1 MSRPSAPWLT
11 QSLAL
16 LPAGVFL
23 ASYAAAAQAPETA
36 AELFDRHAAAWLGVP
51 AIGATRAPLVLAAG
65 AALVVL
71 VAQMM
76 WLGLRRRSPDAMLL
90 VNLLPMAVFVA
101 ASLWFSP
108 ATFAL
113 WMPSVLCW
121 SLGLG
126 LWMAQALAGRN
137 LLRGLLAGAI
147 ALPDRTWHR
156 LHFAWVA
163 FFAGMG
169 LVHLWAA
176 YTLGAADWDGFKRF
190 GGLAAVLVFGLGQ
203 AGVLGLQSRHTG
215 HRRRTP

>member
-1 MSRPSAPWLT
+1 MSRPSASWLT
-11 QSLAL
+11 QVLAL

-23 ASYAAAAQAPETA
+23 ASYAAALQAPEPA
-36 AELFDRHAAAWLGVP
+36 AELFDRHAAAWLGLP
-51 AIGATRAPLVLAAG
+51 PIGTTRAPLVLAGG
-65 AALVVL
+65 AALMVL
-71 VAQMM
+71 VVQML

-90 VNLLPMAVFVA
+90 VNLVPMAVFIG

-108 ATFAL
+108 ASFAL

-121 SLGLG
+121 TLGLG

-156 LHFAWVA
+156 LNFAWVA

-176 YTLGAADWDGFKRF
+176 YTLGAADWEGFKRF
-190 GGLAAVLVFGLGQ
+190 GGLTAVLVFGLGQ
-203 AGVLGLQSRHTG
+203 AGVLGLQGRG
-215 HRRRTP
+215 GPRKGTP